1 MDDVFRQDCPAR
13 VVLDHVTRRWGVLV
27 LTALNSSDLRFYEL
41 RDRIEGVSEKMLS
54 QTLRTLV
61 RDGLVLRTVEPTVPP
76 SVTYGLTPL
85 GRGVTASLSALTGW
99 IRDHA
104 PAIIAAQR
112 AYDAARD
119 GAAAAEPANRSV
131 ITDGARSG
139 SRGGRAG
146 T

>member
-1 MDDVFRQDCPAR
+1 MDDVFRRDCPAR
-13 VVLDHVTRRWGVLV
+13 VVLDHVTRRWGILV
-27 LTALNSSDLRFYEL
+27 LTALDSSDLRFYEL

-76 SVTYGLTPL
+76 SVTYALTPL
-85 GRGVTASLSALTGW
+85 GRGITAPLRGLTGW

-104 PAIIAAQR
+104 AEIITAQR
-112 AYDAARD
+112 AYDTARAD
-119 GAAAAEPANRSV
+119 AG
-131 ITDGARSG
+131 GF
-139 SRGGRAG
+139 GGRGAG

>member
-1 MDDVFRQDCPAR
+1 MDDVFRRDCPAR

-27 LTALNSSDLRFYEL
+27 LTALDGSDLRFYEL

-76 SVTYGLTPL
+76 SVTYALTPL
-85 GRGVTASLSALTGW
+85 GRGLTTSLRTLTTW

-104 PAIIAAQR
+104 GEIITAQR
-112 AYDAARD
+112 TYD
-119 GAAAAEPANRSV
+119 GISV
-131 ITDGARSG
+131 E
-139 SRGGRAG
+139 
-146 T
+146 